1 MNGGIYF
8 VTASTYHRQHLFDDG
23 QKLDLLTGLLIDT
36 ATTYGWQLRA
46 WSVFSNHYHFMAD
59 SPEGSGE
66 SLRAWLTELHRSAA
80 VRLNQ
85 LSESPGRRVWMN
97 FRETRI
103 TYQNSY
109 LARLRYVNENPVK
122 HGLVSESRRYRWCS
136 AAWFESHAPE
146 SFVASVRRFRIDR
159 LQIWDEFD

>member
-8 VTASTYHRQHLFDDG
+8 VTASTYHRQRLFDDDR
-23 QKLDLLTGLLIDT
+23 KLGLLTSLMIDT
-36 ATTYGWQLRA
+36 AAAHGWQLLA
-46 WSVFSNHYHFMAD
+46 WAVFSNHYHFLAD
-59 SPEGSGE
+59 SPQGSGE
-66 SLRAWLTELHRSAA
+66 SLRTWLTELHRSAA
-80 VRLNQ
+80 VALNRI
-85 LSESPGRRVWMN
+85 SDTPGRRVWMN

-103 TYQNSY
+103 TYPNSY

-146 SFVASVRRFRIDR
+146 SFVKSVRRLRIDR
-159 LQIWDEFD
+159 LQIWDDFD